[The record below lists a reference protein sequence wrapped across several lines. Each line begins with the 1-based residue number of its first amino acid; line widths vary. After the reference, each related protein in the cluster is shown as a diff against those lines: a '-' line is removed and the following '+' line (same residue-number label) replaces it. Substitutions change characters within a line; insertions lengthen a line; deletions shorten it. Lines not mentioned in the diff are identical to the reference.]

1 MKRTSAL
8 APLLVGAA
16 LVVSACGAAA
26 TPSPATAPPAA
37 TATPAAT
44 EPPATAPPEATP
56 PTDPLGVVEIP
67 PGEPIHIAQWGVL
80 SGADATLGTDSTYGV
95 KIAID
100 DRGGKLLDRE
110 IRLTTEDGLC
120 TPEGGAIAAQKL
132 AADSTLVGL
141 VGSSCSDETVGGI
154 KAITDAGLTTI
165 SPSNTRPALTAPDRD
180 ASYAGYLRTAHSDAF
195 QGKAAAEFV
204 YNELGLKTA
213 ATIHDGSSYAEALQ
227 QVFAD
232 EFIKLGGTITIQE
245 AVSKDQTDMKP
256 VLTRIAATKPDFI
269 YFPVFI
275 AAGGFILSQAKQ
287 VPGLENTK
295 TMSADGTFSF
305 DFVKAAGAAAEGHYI
320 SSPDFTAFGAEY
332 QGFLK
337 KYQTMFGTKPL
348 SIFHAHAYDATNMLF
363 EALEKVT
370 VKGADG
376 TLYVPKGALRDA
388 LYATKDFKGITGT
401 LSCSPTGDCGAPVI
415 AVYQITATEMVKEGF
430 PPAAPIWPKR

>member
-1 MKRTSAL
+1 MKIWKL
-8 APLLVGAA
+8 GAVIA
-16 LVVSACGAAA
+16 TVAIVASACSSGSSTPAPTSGGGA
-26 TPSPATAPPAA
+26 SP
-37 TATPAAT
+37 TPAASTGAT
-44 EPPATAPPEATP
+44 EAPMGTP
-56 PTDPLGVVEIP
+56 PTDPLGVVTIP
-67 PGEPIHIAQWGVL
+67 PDEPIHIAQWGVL
-80 SGADATLGTDSTYGV
+80 SGADGTLGTDSKYGV
-95 KIAID
+95 EIAIA
-100 DRGGKLLDRE
+100 DRGGKLLGHE

-154 KAITDAGLTTI
+154 AAITAAGLSTI
-165 SPSNTRPALTAPDRD
+165 SPSNTRPVLTAPDRGPE
-180 ASYAGYLRTAHSDAF
+180 YAGYLRTAHSDSF

-204 YNELGLKTA
+204 YNELGLRTA
-213 ATIHDGSSYAEALQ
+213 ATIHDGSSYAQALQ

-232 EFIKLGGTITIQE
+232 EFTKLGGKVLIQE

-256 VLTRIAATKPDFI
+256 VLTRIAATKPDFM
-269 YFPVFI
+269 YFPVFV
-275 AAGGFILSQAKQ
+275 AAGGFILSQVGQ

-295 TMSADGTFSF
+295 TMSADGTFTF

-320 SSPDFTAFGAEY
+320 SSPDFTAFGSEY

-337 KYQTMFGTKPL
+337 KYKDMFATKPL

-363 EALEKVT
+363 NALEKVA
-370 VKGADG
+370 VQGADG

-401 LSCSPTGDCGAPVI
+401 LSCSPTGDCGAPI
-415 AVYQITATEMVKEGF
+415 IGVYQLTARELVKENF